1 MKRLSVILLCMV
13 VAFSFSSCNLRSV
26 VDFYKEHEKSGSS
39 TTSIQSVSSQSE
51 EIKLD
56 DGGILFNEGRV
67 SSTASIEFKDSDGN
81 ILLDASDI
89 FKASAIFHEYNGYF
103 VQLELTETGTLKFAD
118 TTENNIGKKMGV
130 YIDGELIF
138 DPTVNDKITDGVV
151 IISDYKFTKEDIVG
165 LVDRLTK

>member
-26 VDFYKEHEKSGSS
+26 VAFYKEHEKSGSS
-39 TTSIQSVSSQSE
+39 TTSSQSE

>member
-103 VQLELTETGTLKFAD
+103 VQVEQNHLH
-118 TTENNIGKKMGV
+118 
-130 YIDGELIF
+130 
-138 DPTVNDKITDGVV
+138 
-151 IISDYKFTKEDIVG
+151 
-165 LVDRLTK
+165 